1 MPDRWQTYP
10 LEFKGGL
17 ITNLSPLQHGSLA
30 PGSARTL
37 TNFEPS
43 IEGGYRRIEG
53 FTKFNPNAVTG
64 TSDSAILGL
73 GRFRGS
79 TIAARSQDSGNPH
92 LYLIAATGTHTDLS
106 ELTATATTN
115 GAVSSSA
122 SVTLDGNVGT
132 IVVGMTVTGTGITG
146 SVTVSAVGSQTSITL
161 SSAQSIS
168 NDVVLTFKKTTEELT
183 SNITRVRFA
192 TFNFDGDEDL
202 IIVDGGGYPCILTGA
217 TANGLSKLST
227 PNDLS
232 GSSHVT
238 VFKNIVFLGNDD
250 KLIFSAP
257 YSATDYTPA
266 SGGGII
272 NVGSDITSLEVFR
285 DQLIVFCENKIFRL
299 VGSSFADFQLQ
310 PITENIG
317 CINGDTVQ
325 ELGGDVVFL
334 AQDSIRTLSATDRV
348 GDFNLASVSKNIQN
362 DFSDFIQNHQLF
374 SSIVIPSKTQY
385 RIFGFSESISEA
397 NARGFIGTQV
407 VGQSGVEFNWSK
419 TTGIRAR
426 VATDSIEQGVETAV
440 FANTDGFIYKMES
453 GNNFDGDNIK
463 ADFATPFF
471 PISDP
476 RTRKTIYKTVLY
488 TDPQGSF
495 STDFNLKFDLAESG
509 IIQPDT
515 ISISNSA
522 SGGSVS
528 LYGTSGARFAHGGL
542 FNGAKSTGVS
552 TGIVIDTLSFDD
564 TEGLTVGDTFRVNGN
579 SQIYEITAISSAV
592 SGSAGSAT
600 VTVTINPSL
609 VEDVSNNERA
619 TFTKIAG
626 IPASTYSG
634 ATLKKVFETQT
645 VGSGFLVSM
654 SFATD
659 STDPPYSLDAAS
671 LEYGQYGRR

>member
-17 ITNLSPLQHGSLA
+17 ITNLSPLQHGTLA

-53 FTKFNPNAVTG
+53 FTKYNSTAVTG
-64 TSDSAILGL
+64 TSNSAILGL

-79 TIAARSQDSGNPH
+79 TITARSQDSGNPR
-92 LYLIAATGTHTDLS
+92 LYLLAATGSHTDLS
-106 ELTATATTN
+106 TSIQL
-115 GAVSSSA
+115 
-122 SVTLDGNVGT
+122 
-132 IVVGMTVTGTGITG
+132 TG
-146 SVTVSAVGSQTSITL
+146 S
-161 SSAQSIS
+161 IS
-168 NDVVLTFKKTTEELT
+168 
-183 SNITRVRFA
+183 RGRFA

-202 IIVDGGGYPCILTGA
+202 IIVDGGGYPCVLTGA
-217 TANGLSKLST
+217 TAGGLSKLST

-232 GSSHVT
+232 GSSHVA
-238 VFKNIVFLGNDD
+238 VFKNIIFLGNDD

-257 YSATDYTPA
+257 YSATDYTAA

-325 ELGGDVVFL
+325 ELGGDVIFL
-334 AQDSIRTLSATDRV
+334 AQDSIRTLSATDKV
-348 GDFNLASVSKNIQN
+348 GDFNLGSVSKNIQN

-374 SSIVIPSKTQY
+374 SSIVVPSKTQY

-407 VGQSGVEFNWSK
+407 MGQSGVEFNWSK

-426 VATDSIEQGVETAV
+426 VAADSIDQGVETAV
-440 FANTDGFIYKMES
+440 FANTDGYVYKMES
-453 GNNFDGDNIK
+453 GNDFDGDNIK
-463 ADFATPFF
+463 ADFATPYF

-515 ISISNSA
+515 IAISNSA

-542 FNGAKSTGVS
+542 FNGAKSEGDS
-552 TGIVIDTLSFDD
+552 SSIVIDTLSFDSS
-564 TEGLTVGDTFRVNGN
+564 EGLIVGDTFRVNGN
-579 SQIYEITAISSAV
+579 SQVYEITAISSAV

-600 VTVTINPSL
+600 VTVTVNPSL
-609 VEDVSNNERA
+609 VEDVSDNERA

-634 ATLKKVFETQT
+634 DTLKKVFETQT